1 MVEELICPQ
10 CGSASREI
18 GERGQALCTGC
29 GAILAAVPEESD
41 PSVRCPRCELCNDP
55 QAQSCKSCGQPLAKY
70 CPRCGTRLELRMRF
84 CDQCGANHAGLS
96 SPDGRCHWCDFQ
108 NSADAELCASCGA
121 RVITLCP
128 RCSAKTKSG
137 LNYCAA
143 CGLDCE
149 ELIQDQEDLESTQ
162 PNERD

>member
-10 CGSASREI
+10 CRL
-18 GERGQALCTGC
+18 R
-29 GAILAAVPEESD
+29 
-41 PSVRCPRCELCNDP
+41 NDP
-55 QAQSCKSCGQPLAKY
+55 QAQSCKSCSQPLAKY
-70 CPRCGTRLELRMRF
+70 CPRCGARLDLRMRF

-143 CGLDCE
+143 CGLDYE

>member
-1 MVEELICPQ
+1 MVEELRCPQ

-41 PSVRCPRCELCNDP
+41 PSVQCPRCRLRNDP
-55 QAQSCKSCGQPLAKY
+55 QARSCKSCGQPLAKY

-108 NSADAELCASCGA
+108 NSADSELCASCGA
-121 RVITLCP
+121 RLITLCP
-128 RCSAKTKSG
+128 RCGARMKSG

-143 CGLDCE
+143 CGLDYE
-149 ELIQDQEDLESTQ
+149 ELIQDQEDLESS
-162 PNERD
+162 PPDERH